1 MRFIRIA
8 KYLAGFSI
16 PLTAFLS
23 IYLGGIWTYLT
34 PVYAFILV
42 AGIEILLP
50 VNPNNLALAEEEIVK
65 KDKWY
70 DLLLYLNVPVQYA
83 ILYYFLFAIN
93 NFGYNWW
100 ELAGATI
107 SMGICCGVIGIN
119 VAHELGHRKNKF
131 EQFLAK
137 SLLLSSLYMHFIIEH
152 NKGHHKKVSTDE
164 DPASAVLN
172 ESIYLFFLRTIFGS
186 IGSAWKIEV
195 KELTERNRNIYSLD
209 NQMLLFAFIEIG
221 FTSLIYFWFG
231 TLPAFLFLVAAL
243 FGILLLESVNY
254 VEHYGLRRRKLAS
267 GNYERVQPWHSW
279 NSDHVLGRMILYELT
294 RHSDHHYLASRK
306 YQVLRHM
313 DEAPRLPA
321 GYPAMIILSLLPPV
335 FFKIMNPRVK
345 KIMAQHEITE

>member
-186 IGSAWKIEV
+186 IRSAWKIEV
-195 KELTERNRNIYSLD
+195 KELTERNKNIYSLD

-231 TLPAFLFLVAAL
+231 TLPVFLFLVAAL

-313 DEAPRLPA
+313 DEAPQLPA